1 MTVPTP
7 APHIDDSRISQALAA
22 GPGLVEPRQV
32 REILQKAKELKGL
45 SRDDVVPL
53 LGVTDPELLGELFRT
68 AGEVKQAIY
77 GNRIVLFAP
86 LYISNLCA
94 NECDYCAF
102 RVSNRA
108 LDRRVLSQ
116 QEIAEEVRWLV
127 DHGHKRLLMV
137 AGEAMPHD
145 GFDYYLKA
153 IDTIYAT
160 RTERGEIRRVNVNLA
175 PLEVEQFAA
184 LKARNI
190 GTYQLFQETY
200 HRPTYAQVH
209 KFGRKADYDWRLG
222 AIDRA
227 MQAGI
232 DDCGVGVLFGL
243 HDWRYEL
250 LALMQHI
257 DHLEDAW
264 GVGPH
269 TISMP
274 RLEPADGSELA
285 SHPLAP
291 LGDTDFLKLIAILR
305 MAVPYTGLILS
316 TRETPEIRRA
326 AFRLGVSQISAGSV
340 TNPGGYAH
348 PENQVAGQF
357 SLGDHRSLDEVVRD
371 VLQLGFVP
379 SFCTACYRLGRTGRD
394 FMDLAKPGEI
404 KTHCLPNALATLQEY
419 LQDFAGADTLQA
431 GELRIA
437 EDLDVIDEPK
447 LRRRAGRMVE
457 AVRAGKHDVFC

>member
-1 MTVPTP
+1 MRVEHQAVIDHAAIQAQLQATGP
-7 APHIDDSRISQALAA
+7 ADAA
-22 GPGLVEPRQV
+22 QV
-32 REILQKAKELKGL
+32 RDILQKALELNGL
-45 SRDDVVPL
+45 DAAEVLALV
-53 LGVTDPELLGELFRT
+53 GVTDTDLLGELFRT
-68 AGEVKQAIY
+68 AGQVKQAIY

-102 RVSNRA
+102 RVSNRG
-108 LDRRVLSQ
+108 LDRRVLCSE
-116 QEIAEEVRWLV
+116 EIAEEVRWLV
-127 DHGHKRLLMV
+127 DHGHKRVLMV
-137 AGEAMPHD
+137 AGEATPHE
-145 GFDYYLKA
+145 GFDYYLRA
-153 IDTIYAT
+153 VDTIYAT

-175 PLEVEQFAA
+175 PLEVAEFRA

-209 KFGRKADYDWRLG
+209 KFGRKADYDWRLQ

-227 MQAGI
+227 MEAGI

-243 HDWRYEL
+243 HDWRFEL

-257 DHLEDAW
+257 DHLEDRW

-285 SHPLAP
+285 SDPPAP
-291 LGDTDFLKLIAILR
+291 VSDTDFLKLVAILR
-305 MAVPYTGLILS
+305 IAVPYTGLILS
-316 TRETPEIRRA
+316 TRETPELRRA

-348 PENQVAGQF
+348 PEREVAGQF

-371 VLQLGFVP
+371 VLDLGFVP

-419 LQDFAGADTLQA
+419 LGEFADPATRQL
-431 GELRIA
+431 GELRIGA
-437 EDLDVIDEPK
+437 DLDDIDDPK
-447 LRRRAGRMVE
+447 LRRRAGRMVQ
-457 AVRAGKHDVFC
+457 AVRAGKRDVFC